1 MEQKPSSRKAVA
13 RKPMLGAAAR
23 SDSTPEA
30 VDFGGSVIAWQHRDG
45 RHHLP
50 WQNVD
55 DPYRIWL
62 SEIMLQQ
69 TQVGAVVPYFQR
81 FVSRFPTVRDLARAS
96 EDEVL
101 AMWSGLG
108 YYARARNLHR
118 AAQRIEQTH
127 EGRFPDRF
135 EDILALPGVGR
146 STAGAIAVFAFGQS
160 FPILDGNVKRVLA
173 RCFGVEGYPGT
184 SDVAARLWALAER
197 LLPETGLRAYTQGL
211 MDLGAQVCT
220 RSHPHCSDCPLAA
233 RCVARSLGRTDDFP
247 APRPRKHRPRRT
259 TVMLI
264 MQQSDGQIMME
275 KRPSPG
281 IWGGLWS
288 FPETDDV
295 ADAARICIARFGL
308 EAEAVDAMVPIEHGF
323 THFSLTISPLV
334 CRVIHPARA
343 TEQPGRVW
351 VTPHEAERYA
361 IPVPVRKLIGRL
373 QGSSTARGGKIQPG

>member
-1 MEQKPSSRKAVA
+1 MASGSTAE
-13 RKPMLGAAAR
+13 AA
-23 SDSTPEA
+23 
-30 VDFGGSVIAWQHRDG
+30 DFGRSVIAWQLRDG

-69 TQVGAVVPYFQR
+69 TQVSAVVPYFER
-81 FVSRFPTVRDLARAS
+81 FTARFPTVRDLARAA

-127 EGRFPDRF
+127 GGQFPDRF

-146 STAGAIAVFAFGQS
+146 STAGAIAVFAFGQR

-173 RCFGVEGYPGT
+173 RCFGIEGYPGAAN
-184 SDVAARLWALAER
+184 VAGRLWELAGR
-197 LLPETGLRAYTQGL
+197 LLPDTDIKAYTQGM

-220 RSHPHCSDCPLAA
+220 RSHPICTNCPLAV
-233 RCVARSLGRTDDFP
+233 RCVARSLDRIDDFP
-247 APRPRKHRPRRT
+247 APRRRKPRPRRS

-264 MQQSDGQIMME
+264 MQCDGQIMME

-281 IWGGLWS
+281 IWGGMWS
-288 FPETDDV
+288 FPETEDV
-295 ADAARICIARFGL
+295 GDVLRTCVARFGF
-308 EAEAVDAMVPIEHGF
+308 EAEAVDALVPIEHGF

-334 CRVIHPARA
+334 CRVSQPDPAA
-343 TEQPGRVW
+343 EQPGRVW
-351 VTPHEAERYA
+351 VTPQEAEHYA
-361 IPVPVRKLIGRL
+361 IPAPVRKLIARL
-373 QGSSTARGGKIQPG
+373 QASLTPGDSKVQSG